1 MASSANFMVSPTT
14 LVNDNLMLCDGG
26 NAFSFEFT
34 QDRSYGLPTCSRE
47 ETDLGMRELQRDKG
61 LTI

>member
-1 MASSANFMVSPTT
+1 
-14 LVNDNLMLCDGG
+14 MLCDGG

-47 ETDLGMRELQRDKG
+47 ETDLGMRELQRDKS